1 MTEELSGEPLAEAPS
16 GTGVDVQAA
25 LSELSKKERDTLLLR
40 EYLGFSYD
48 DIARIL
54 KIPIGT
60 VRSRLAKGR
69 ERMRKFLL

>member
-1 MTEELSGEPLAEAPS
+1 MGEAPLES
-16 GTGVDVQAA
+16 GLDVRAA
-25 LSELSKKERDTLLLR
+25 LSALSKKERGTLLLR

-69 ERMRKFLL
+69 ERMRKFFKK